1 MLPSIENLIFEKRQ
15 KEKPMNSSMSTAH
28 VNAISDTDKT
38 KLTRLER
45 TLLLLPMAGGLIFG
59 LGPFLLGSTVGA
71 AVGFPGNDAFI
82 YRLAGAAAFGYAVAL
97 IMGIRQGT
105 WAPLRQVVIGTLTF
119 NLASVFA
126 CVVALVTGDT
136 NIFVYLILAASIIFI
151 AITLWV
157 LNRHGQAGL
166 EPAEGNPSVWYVR
179 FVTLGTVLSAA
190 FGLLPL
196 LIPVFGAHLL
206 GFHGTD
212 VFIIRQAGAASLG
225 YAVMGLYGRRT
236 SAWGEV
242 RLGLLMALFFNGFS
256 FIASVIALFSGEP
269 ILISLVIGAASLF
282 VTIVGTIA
290 YRRQGQ
296 L

>member
-1 MLPSIENLIFEKRQ
+1 
-15 KEKPMNSSMSTAH
+15 MNSSMSK
-28 VNAISDTDKT
+28 TDASMASNEERT
-38 KLTRLER
+38 QLSNLER
-45 TLLLLPMAGGLIFG
+45 ILLLLPMAGGLIFG
-59 LGPFLLGSTVGA
+59 LGPFLLGSASGA

-97 IMGIRQGT
+97 IMGIRQRD
-105 WAPLRQVVIGTLTF
+105 WAPLRQIVIGTLTF
-119 NLASVFA
+119 NVASIYA
-126 CVVALVTGDT
+126 CVVQLLAGDT
-136 NIFVYLILAASIIFI
+136 NIFVYLILGASILFI
-151 AITLWV
+151 AITLWL
-157 LNRHGQAGL
+157 LNRHGQAGV
-166 EPAEGNPSVWYVR
+166 ERVEGNPSVWYVR

-196 LIPVFGAHLL
+196 VIPVWGAQLL

-225 YAVMGLYGRRT
+225 YAVMGLYGRRS
-236 SAWGEV
+236 SAWNEV
-242 RLGLLMALFFNGFS
+242 RLGLVMALIFNGFS

-269 ILISLVIGAASLF
+269 VLITIVIGAASLF

-290 YRRQGQ
+290 YQRKGK

>member
-1 MLPSIENLIFEKRQ
+1 
-15 KEKPMNSSMSTAH
+15 MNSSMSTAH
-28 VNAISDTDKT
+28 MRAASNVDKT
-38 KLTRLER
+38 KLSNLER
-45 TLLLLPMAGGLIFG
+45 ILLLLPMAGGLIFG
-59 LGPFLLGSTVGA
+59 LGPFLLGSAVGA

-97 IMGIRQGT
+97 ILGIRQGE

-119 NLASVFA
+119 NLASIFA
-126 CVVALVTGDT
+126 CVAELLAGDT
-136 NIFVYLILAASIIFI
+136 NILVYLILGASIIFI
-151 AITLWV
+151 AITISL
-157 LNRHGQAGL
+157 LNRHGQAGVV
-166 EPAEGNPSVWYVR
+166 ETKSNPSVWYVR
-179 FVTLGTVLSAA
+179 FVSLGTVLSAA

-196 LIPVFGAHLL
+196 LIPVWGAHLL

-225 YAVMGLYGRRT
+225 YAAMGLYGRRT
-236 SAWGEV
+236 GPWSEV
-242 RLGLLMALFFNGFS
+242 RLGLIMALIFNGFS

>member
-1 MLPSIENLIFEKRQ
+1 
-15 KEKPMNSSMSTAH
+15 MNTSMSKTQ
-28 VNAISDTDKT
+28 VGPVSKDDRT
-38 KLTRLER
+38 KLSNLER
-45 TLLLLPMAGGLIFG
+45 ILLLLPMAGGLIFG

-97 IMGIRQGT
+97 IMGIRQGD

-119 NLASVFA
+119 NVASIFA
-126 CVVALVTGDT
+126 CVVELVAGDT

-151 AITLWV
+151 AITLAL
-157 LNRHGQAGL
+157 LNRHGQAGI
-166 EPAEGNPSVWYVR
+166 ERAEGSPSVWYVR

-196 LIPVFGAHLL
+196 LIPVLGAQLL

-236 SAWGEV
+236 SPWSEV
-242 RLGLLMALFFNGFS
+242 RLGLAMALIFNGFS

-269 ILISLVIGAASLF
+269 VLISLVIGAASLF

>member
-1 MLPSIENLIFEKRQ
+1 
-15 KEKPMNSSMSTAH
+15 MNTSMSNAH
-28 VNAISDTDKT
+28 VQSMSSQDKT
-38 KLTRLER
+38 KLSNTER
-45 TLLLLPMAGGLIFG
+45 MSLLLPMAGGLVFG
-59 LGPFLLGSTVGA
+59 LGPFLFGSAVGA
-71 AVGFPGNDAFI
+71 AVGFPGNDAYL

-97 IMGIRQGT
+97 IMGIRQGE

-119 NLASVFA
+119 NLASIFA
-126 CVVALVTGDT
+126 CVTALVAGDT
-136 NIFVYLILAASIIFI
+136 NIFVYLILAASLIFI
-151 AITLWV
+151 AITGSV
-157 LNRHGQAGL
+157 INRHGRAGL
-166 EPAEGNPSVWYVR
+166 ASTSASSSAWYVR

-196 LIPVFGAHLL
+196 LIPVFGSHLL

-225 YAVMGLYGRRT
+225 YAVMGLIGRQT
-236 SAWGEV
+236 GAWSEV
-242 RLGLLMALFFNGFS
+242 RLGLIMALIFNGFS

-290 YRRQGQ
+290 YQRKGQ